1 MKNLIIMKNSLSS
14 YLLILFSCFLFSCQS
29 NDAKK
34 VENDHLDNPLPVAHQ
49 EVKRVG
55 MVIKIKPDRLEEY
68 LALHSDSE
76 AGVRDLLIKYNLRNF
91 SIFMTQ
97 LEDSNYYE
105 FGYYEYWGNDFEAD
119 MKMLDAEPR
128 NKAWLELCDPMQIP
142 LEGETSW
149 KEMKRIYA
157 NY

>member
-1 MKNLIIMKNSLSS
+1 MSS
-14 YLLILFSCFLFSCQS
+14 YLLILASCFIFSCQPKEVKEDVVA
-29 NDAKK
+29 NL
-34 VENDHLDNPLPVAHQ
+34 EHPWYGAHQ

-55 MVIKIKPDRLEEY
+55 MVIKIRPERLEEY
-68 LALHSDSE
+68 LALHKDSE

-105 FGYYEYWGNDFEAD
+105 FGYYEYWGNDFEGD
-119 MKMLDAEPR
+119 MEKLDAEPR
-128 NKAWLELCDPMQIP
+128 NKLWLELCDPMQIP
-142 LEGETSW
+142 LQGETSW

>member
-1 MKNLIIMKNSLSS
+1 MNSMIS
-14 YLLILFSCFLFSCQS
+14 YLLIFASCFLFSCQS

-34 VENDHLDNPLPVAHQ
+34 IEKTHLENPLPVKHQ
-49 EVKRVG
+49 DVKRVG

-68 LALHSDSE
+68 LAAHSDSE

-105 FGYYEYWGNDFEAD
+105 FGYYEYWGDDFEGD

-128 NKAWLELCDPMQIP
+128 NKAWLDLCNPMQIP
-142 LEGETSW
+142 LKGEKSW
-149 KEMKRIYA
+149 KEMKIIYT

>member
-1 MKNLIIMKNSLSS
+1 MNSIISFLVFITTC
-14 YLLILFSCFLFSCQS
+14 LLFSCQG
-29 NDAKK
+29 NETRDRGDTHL
-34 VENDHLDNPLPVAHQ
+34 ENSLSTAHK

-55 MVIKIKPDRLEEY
+55 MVIKVKPEKLDQY
-68 LALHSDSE
+68 LALHADSVE
-76 AGVRDLLIKYNLRNF
+76 GVRDLLIKYNLRNF

-105 FGYYEYWGNDFEAD
+105 FGYYEYWGDDFEAD
-119 MKMLDAEPR
+119 MKMLNAEPR

-142 LEGETSW
+142 LKGENSW
-149 KEMKRIYA
+149 KEMKRIYT